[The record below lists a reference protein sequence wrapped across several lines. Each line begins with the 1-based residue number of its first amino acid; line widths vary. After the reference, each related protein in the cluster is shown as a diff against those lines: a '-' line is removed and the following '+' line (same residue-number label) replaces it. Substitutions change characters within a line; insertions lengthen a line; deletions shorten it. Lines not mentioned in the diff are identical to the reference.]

1 MSREIQLIKKSKTL
15 ISQIDEL
22 FRDSDYSL
30 LEVVYVLSMT
40 LYIYFDV
47 NGINLEDFVKALYAA
62 GNHFKI
68 QKTDEIQA

>member
-62 GNHFKI
+62 GNHFKT

>member
-1 MSREIQLIKKSKTL
+1 
-15 ISQIDEL
+15 
-22 FRDSDYSL
+22 
-30 LEVVYVLSMT
+30 MT

-62 GNHFKI
+62 GNHFKT